1 MERISNKW
9 NGYGFSTNKQIQ
21 TEISE
26 NIKNAYQDIITNKKN
41 KEVKDFT
48 EKSISKEELKI
59 KLENSLNEVNKKRI
73 KDENFGK
80 HCDGEIKKY
89 LDLYDK
95 ILQKEA
101 EEKEKEERKKELLRY
116 QELNRELN
124 SRLDQQLSI
133 INQLARENN
142 KKQEIVQKMKN
153 AFEARQK
160 IIENKNVE
168 ESKKEIEKY
177 IANEFL
183 KEFEIEKEKKSQLK
197 QSLTSRIQNFTQ
209 EFMNFCV
216 KFIIFFKSNTDKI
229 IKEFDIKENNPIEH
243 INFIVI
249 GRAGVGKST
258 FINESLL
265 LPENKRAK
273 EGIGESV
280 TKESVLYTSDK
291 LKMVRMWD
299 TEGLSIDKNLDSILN
314 EVKRLVNIGKD
325 KGPDHYINII
335 LYCREGNRFENIE
348 GQLIYEIMKI
358 YPFDNLPVVITQLQ
372 SLSKEKAHK
381 MEKVIRDILDKYL
394 DHKIVQKIEIKN
406 ILSRDDKDEY
416 TNNIIPAYG
425 IPELL
430 KLSFDI
436 MGRSISSA
444 TCLAISSNI
453 TELCKSFM
461 DKKKKFIQNL
471 FKYEME
477 ILEVAKSLFNNE
489 EEEDDHD
496 YFDDKKQKELSEF
509 NIYKKIENPNYFVD
523 NFGKNMKNKFLDIF
537 NNLENENIPLD
548 EIKIEKENEEE
559 NKEEEKKEEQ
569 NEEQKENEKENKGE
583 EKKEDENEEQKE
595 NEEEN
600 KEEEKK
606 EKDNEE
612 QKENEEENKEE
623 KDKTAFV
630 TFLEERLKK
639 IIKNLE
645 EASNKKFKKIFNKR
659 NVIYLNEL
667 EKEQEDKQEE
677 FNDKT
682 QILNKSKAK
691 DNFQKQLFAYYKNEF
706 FKIFFCIILKLFMN
720 SLNDNF
726 DMYVKKEITDNE
738 DVLKIIHQK
747 AENSLKT
754 VTENLKKSLI
764 SELDDVMKAKEEKD
778 NKVEKE
784 NEFDNDD
791 VDFDF

>member
-416 TNNIIPAYG
+416 TNNVIPAYG

-559 NKEEEKKEEQ
+559 NK
-569 NEEQKENEKENKGE
+569 GE
-583 EKKEDENEEQKE
+583 EKKEDE
-595 NEEEN
+595 
-600 KEEEKK
+600 
-606 EKDNEE
+606 NEE

>member
-416 TNNIIPAYG
+416 TNNVIPAYG

-548 EIKIEKENEEE
+548 EIKIE
-559 NKEEEKKEEQ
+559 
-569 NEEQKENEKENKGE
+569 
-583 EKKEDENEEQKE
+583 KE